1 MRIARFEIAVPG
13 EAPGDAGPRLGLIR
27 DDTLLDLAVLAPD
40 LPRDL
45 PSLLAAGSR
54 ARERLDAV
62 LERPSSGIAI
72 DDVRLL
78 APLRPGKCLAIG
90 LNYRDHAEEMGTPL
104 PRQPIVFT
112 KQVTAI
118 QAPFGPVHLPRVSDQ
133 LDYEGELVCVIGRRC
148 RHVPRD
154 RAIDVIAGYCVGND
168 VSVRDWQRR
177 TGQFTMGKSFD
188 THAPIGPWLVT
199 ADAVP
204 DPHALTLSTSV
215 NGESRQ
221 HSNTSQLIFDCYDL
235 VTHLSQAFTLEPG
248 DLIFTGTPAGVGA
261 ANSPPRYLRAGD
273 RVKVDIEGIGA
284 IENLIVPEPDST
296 AFID

>member
-1 MRIARFEIAVPG
+1 MRIARFELDRSDDP
-13 EAPGDAGPRLGLIR
+13 GPRLGLLQGEA
-27 DDTLLDLAVLAPD
+27 LLDLTLLAPD

-45 PSLLAAGSR
+45 PALLAQGSR
-54 ARERLDAV
+54 ARERLEAV
-62 LERPSSGIAI
+62 AAGKRSGIALA
-72 DDVRLL
+72 DARLL

-104 PRQPIVFT
+104 PRHPIVFT
-112 KQVTAI
+112 KQSTAA
-118 QAPFGPVHLPRVSDQ
+118 QGPFGPIHLPRVSDQ

-154 RAIDVIAGYCVGND
+154 RAVDVIAGYCVGND
-168 VSVRDWQRR
+168 VSVRDWQKR

-188 THAPIGPWLVT
+188 THAPFGPWLVT
-199 ADAVP
+199 ADEVP
-204 DPHALTLSTSV
+204 DPHALTLTTWV
-215 NGESRQ
+215 NGEQRQ
-221 HSNTSQLIFDCYDL
+221 SSNTSQLIFDCFDL

-261 ANSPPRYLRAGD
+261 AATPPRFLHAGD
-273 RVKVDIEGIGA
+273 RVRVEIEGIGA
-284 IENLIVPEPDST
+284 IENAVIPEPDST